1 MPTEVENMLKGILC
15 LRDDSTNILRTRES
29 TQVEFKQS
37 FGFGSMPEY
46 VRTMVAFANT
56 EGGFI
61 VFGVRNSPHELL
73 GLNASRFDSIDPAK
87 VSSFLNA
94 HCSPEIQWEIGTV
107 DYAGVRLGFIYTF
120 RHLRKPV
127 LITATS
133 GKELKEGDI
142 YYRYRGQTTTIRYSE
157 LRTIIDNLLDQERR
171 AWLQHLST
179 ISEAGAANVAIL
191 DTLQGKLFGAGTP
204 FLIDEALLRQI
215 KFIREGQF
223 TEAAGAPTLM
233 LVGEVKTVSGV
244 STTRIVQRGIHFED
258 LVTAFLTS
266 RPLSAEDAK
275 SYLLESCHQ
284 LSAFA
289 PIFYFVKQAK
299 IPHNEAASFVRDAK
313 SGLLN
318 TRRSIVERLSKATSV
333 MPVGTIERDGGTR
346 VRQASSVI
354 ATEMASAKGLQ
365 AKRTMLWS
373 VLSTSPE
380 EILASL
386 PSVPIQA
393 LLEAI
398 THMERPACIKY
409 ADILKQML
417 LTLFGTEFQKMDRNG
432 KSLFRKA
439 VAFLDQELYGYEGAT
454 RAFSKRGR

>member
-1 MPTEVENMLKGILC
+1 
-15 LRDDSTNILRTRES
+15 
-29 TQVEFKQS
+29 
-37 FGFGSMPEY
+37 
-46 VRTMVAFANT
+46 
-56 EGGFI
+56 
-61 VFGVRNSPHELL
+61 
-73 GLNASRFDSIDPAK
+73 
-87 VSSFLNA
+87 
-94 HCSPEIQWEIGTV
+94 
-107 DYAGVRLGFIYTF
+107 
-120 RHLRKPV
+120 
-127 LITATS
+127 
-133 GKELKEGDI
+133 
-142 YYRYRGQTTTIRYSE
+142 
-157 LRTIIDNLLDQERR
+157 
-171 AWLQHLST
+171 
-179 ISEAGAANVAIL
+179 
-191 DTLQGKLFGAGTP
+191 
-204 FLIDEALLRQI
+204 
-215 KFIREGQF
+215 
-223 TEAAGAPTLM
+223 
-233 LVGEVKTVSGV
+233 
-244 STTRIVQRGIHFED
+244 
-258 LVTAFLTS
+258 
-266 RPLSAEDAK
+266 
-275 SYLLESCHQ
+275 
-284 LSAFA
+284 
-289 PIFYFVKQAK
+289 
-299 IPHNEAASFVRDAK
+299 
-313 SGLLN
+313 
-318 TRRSIVERLSKATSV
+318 